1 MAAFDVAAFTAG
13 AAYATV
19 TDLPF
24 PMAEANVSTIDR
36 IPRVLKTEDLAT
48 EETTTAFPSES
59 TVKADAAAVVVLTV
73 SS

>member
-1 MAAFDVAAFTAG
+1 MTGF
-13 AAYATV
+13 
-19 TDLPF
+19 PF
-24 PMAEANVSTIDR
+24 PMAEAKVSTIDR

-48 EETTTAFPSES
+48 EETTTAFPSER